1 MRQLEAPKLPAWPPA
16 PPPEL
21 LTSPPRF
28 PAPWTRAKVLQV
40 APPPQA
46 ALRRWWWIGEISYA
60 APTDRLFRTP
70 PPPLGSR
77 RLVPK
82 SVRGPLAGLRSPA
95 PRPRARRG
103 APVLHHHSIGST
115 TTTTTTTVGLA
126 AANSTWGLSP
136 LGVPAAEIAV
146 APLLGSLEGP
156 GPHVSGAPF
165 FLISLFSMPTG
176 LNPSFAC
183 QGFLPLSS

>member
-46 ALRRWWWIGEISYA
+46 ALRRWRRRGDISYA

-70 PPPLGSR
+70 PPVGVEEAGSQKRQRTAGGAEESSSQAQGTQR
-77 RLVPK
+77 R
-82 SVRGPLAGLRSPA
+82 ASP
-95 PRPRARRG
+95 PPPQHRVHHHHNHHHRRARRCQQHLG
-103 APVLHHHSIGST
+103 IVSPRGTSSRNSGRPTSRVAGRSRAPCE
-115 TTTTTTTVGLA
+115 
-126 AANSTWGLSP
+126 WSP
-136 LGVPAAEIAV
+136 
-146 APLLGSLEGP
+146 
-156 GPHVSGAPF
+156 
-165 FLISLFSMPTG
+165 FLFD
-176 LNPSFAC
+176 
-183 QGFLPLSS
+183 